1 MKDMKEVKDEIWIL
15 ADDRPGNYSQAL
27 GLAGEIDFEHK
38 IVNIS
43 YGNFAILP
51 NLFLRSSIR
60 GLNKETK
67 KSLSNMSYY
76 PKVIIAAGRRAAPV
90 SLYLKEKSGNRTKII
105 QIMNPG
111 ISHKKFDCIILPR
124 HDRIKKSYTNVIRS
138 IGALTKINNSAIEYE
153 VEKFSKIIKTDKNK
167 KKIALLIGGDSKNTK
182 FDSES
187 AKTLSDRVARIAK
200 NMDAEIFIIN
210 SRRTPEKAMKTIIGN
225 LDKKKSS
232 YQFFDFN
239 TTSKKDNPYYA
250 LIGMADYFVVTGDSV
265 SMISEVCSLEKS
277 VYIYDNAK
285 ISSKKHKKFHKCL
298 LLENYVK
305 ELNHTISSLEDVAGK
320 KLDETDRIAKII
332 KKELF

>member
-1 MKDMKEVKDEIWIL
+1 MKEIKDEIWIL

-27 GLAGEIDFEHK
+27 GLAGELDFEHK

-51 NLFLRSSIR
+51 NLFLRSSLR

-67 KSLSNMSYY
+67 KSLSNMNYY
-76 PKVIIAAGRRAAPV
+76 PKMIIAAGRRAAPV

-138 IGALTKINNSAIEYE
+138 IGALTKVNKDAIAYE
-153 VEKFSKIIKTDKNK
+153 VEKFAKIIKVDKKK
-167 KKIALLIGGDSKNTK
+167 KKIALLIGGDTKNTK
-182 FDSES
+182 FDIQS
-187 AKTLSDRVARIAK
+187 ARTLSDRVARVVK
-200 NMDAEIFIIN
+200 NMDSELFIIN
-210 SRRTPEKAMKTIIGN
+210 SRRTPEKVTKEIVSN
-225 LDKKKSS
+225 LDKKKCS

-239 TTSKKDNPYYA
+239 STSKKDNPYYA

-265 SMISEVCSLEKS
+265 SMISEVCSLEKP

-298 LLENYVK
+298 FLENYAK
-305 ELNHTISSLEDVAGK
+305 ELNHVVNSLEKNVGK